1 MIANIIDP
9 ELRDDISVTLKV
21 VGPNRDQLEITIDQ
35 QRPPCAERKTENVV
49 ERAFRHRLVH
59 HVPCHNGTYRFL
71 PDNRQRAVHA
81 SGI

>member
-35 QRPPCAERKTENVV
+35 QRPPCADFTQVGKYS
-49 ERAFRHRLVH
+49 AQ
-59 HVPCHNGTYRFL
+59 L
-71 PDNRQRAVHA
+71 PEEVTSDDYPKWGN
-81 SGI
+81 